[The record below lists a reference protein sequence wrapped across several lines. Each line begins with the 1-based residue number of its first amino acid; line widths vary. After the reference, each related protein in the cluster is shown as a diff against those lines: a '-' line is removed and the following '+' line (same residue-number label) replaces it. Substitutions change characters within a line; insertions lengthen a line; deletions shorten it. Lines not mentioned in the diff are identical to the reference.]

1 MDLLNDSIIEELYN
15 NVVIANITESKEYQE
30 NLEEYNKILE
40 NIENKELKQKLI
52 RLKELINLLNLK
64 KHLKIGY
71 SVI

>member
-40 NIENKELKQKLI
+40 NIGSFVEKNK
-52 RLKELINLLNLK
+52 RL
-64 KHLKIGY
+64 
-71 SVI
+71 